1 MYSLIENQGLEH
13 RSIIKFLDLEGQS
26 PSNIHERMTAVYGNS
41 APFSNYLKAR
51 RYEDRSALDSS
62 IYQCL
67 NGASK
72 DVFTAATQQLPERW
86 RKSISVDGRNFEKEH
101 MYV

>member
-1 MYSLIENQGLEH
+1 MENQRLEQ

-26 PSNIHERMTAVYGNS
+26 PSNIHERMTAIYGAS
-41 APFSNYLKAR
+41 APFSTFKKFLKAR
-51 RYEDRSALDSS
+51 RYENRSALDSS

-72 DVFTAATQQLPERW
+72 DVFTAAIQQPPEHW
-86 RKSISVDGRNFEKEH
+86 RKCISVGGRNFEKEH
-101 MYV
+101 IYV

>member
-1 MYSLIENQGLEH
+1 
-13 RSIIKFLDLEGQS
+13 
-26 PSNIHERMTAVYGNS
+26 MTAAYGDS
-41 APFSNYLKAR
+41 APFFLLKNYLKAR

-72 DVFTAATQQLPERW
+72 DVFTAAIQQFPERW
-86 RKSISVDGRNFEKEH
+86 RKCISADGRNFEKEH
-101 MYV
+101 IYV

>member
-1 MYSLIENQGLEH
+1 MVTVLI
-13 RSIIKFLDLEGQS
+13 FLLLK
-26 PSNIHERMTAVYGNS
+26 
-41 APFSNYLKAR
+41 NYLKAR

-72 DVFTAATQQLPERW
+72 DVFTAAIQQLPERW
-86 RKSISVDGRNFEKEH
+86 RKCISVDGRNFDKEH
-101 MYV
+101 IYV